1 MLLTCPNV
9 PLILSIGNTDLIS
22 VSHRRF
28 IFITYTFNKNSLNL
42 EYSSVW
48 YNYMI
53 YYKCQTANKQLKL
66 AVPKGNHHL
75 FYLVHQGLTIMF
87 SL

>member
-1 MLLTCPNV
+1 MWLTCPNV

-22 VSHRRF
+22 VSYRRF

-48 YNYMI
+48 FNYMI
-53 YYKCQTANKQLKL
+53 YYKYQTANKQLKL

-75 FYLVHQGLTIMF
+75 F
-87 SL
+87 

>member
-22 VSHRRF
+22 VSYRRF
-28 IFITYTFNKNSLNL
+28 IFITYTFILNL